1 MRRGCRL
8 QLCHERERRE
18 REPQAEGGRMHRHRG
33 GLQEAVEA
41 TLKEVEAARP
51 APAPQGKGSCGS
63 LKLGSASLHPS
74 SELA

>member
-1 MRRGCRL
+1 
-8 QLCHERERRE
+8 
-18 REPQAEGGRMHRHRG
+18 MHRHRG